1 MLFDGVFSVVD
12 VEHMLVVGGILSAL
26 EDLQE
31 LIVSATPA
39 RVTEEVP
46 GSWQNKTQVMS

>member
-26 EDLQE
+26 EHLQE

-39 RVTEEVP
+39 RVTKEIP
-46 GSWQNKTQVMS
+46 GSWQK